1 MNVRQTANMLQ
12 VPILSGMLHQVA
24 FSYRYLYGI
33 RELKRRL
40 FKGDTGE
47 PYVRFHCEV
56 SALSEA
62 VRDNARKNVP
72 EPHKHSGEDSG

>member
-24 FSYRYLYGI
+24 FSYRYLYAI
-33 RELKRRL
+33 RELIRRL
-40 FKGDTGE
+40 FNGDTGE

>member
-33 RELKRRL
+33 RELTRRL
-40 FKGDTGE
+40 FGDIGK
-47 PYVRFHCEV
+47 PYVRLHCEV

-62 VRDNARKNVP
+62 VRGNARKNVP